1 MVSSRENGWFYGESR
16 FWLFF
21 IHTYPLSYPQHVDN
35 FVDANCKINPV
46 LIFYRIY
53 TESFIKKSFASFLQK
68 RRGYP
73 SFPFQNRKNNRLQ
86 DLRGMV

>member
-1 MVSSRENGWFYGESR
+1 MKIA

-21 IHTYPLSYPQHVDN
+21 IHTYPPSYPQRVDN
-35 FVDANCKINPV
+35 FVDANCKINAI
-46 LIFYRIY
+46 LIFNEQMCIG
-53 TESFIKKSFASFLQK
+53 THMKAFASFLQK

-73 SFPFQNRKNNRLQ
+73 SFPFKNSKNNRLQ